1 MLNLPGV
8 KLAYLSSSI
17 IPSRSANS
25 IHVMKM
31 CQALTECGHEV
42 TLFAPDA
49 RKEVEA
55 GVKDCY
61 EYYGVKPFFILRKI
75 VWFKWLGRA
84 YFSGILIAVNAA
96 LGSYR
101 LAFARCLPSAFFAAL
116 LRVPV
121 IFEYHQ
127 PVSDSGRLAKLNE
140 FLFKRLIRH
149 KSFVGFV
156 AITHALKT
164 HYLARYPELEGR
176 ICVAPDGSDPF
187 PFHCEAVTLSSPSGR
202 LQVGYVG
209 QLYSGKGMEVVSKL
223 CHLAPFAD
231 FHVVGGLQP
240 DIEKW
245 KTEIKADNIAFHG
258 YVPHAQAP
266 GFISAFDVLLLPNQN
281 KVTWHKAGGDIGQ
294 WTSPLKMFEYMSA
307 GKPIISSD
315 LPVLRE
321 ILQDDVNA
329 LLCPP
334 EDITAWVNAL
344 KRLEDPSLRE
354 RLGKRALSDFICNYT
369 WKRRAQTIMEH
380 FQDAHGGVRH

>member
-1 MLNLPGV
+1 MLNLPQA

-31 CQALTECGHEV
+31 CQALSGLGIDV
-42 TLFAPDA
+42 TLFAPRINVGAEPIVSDIY
-49 RKEVEA
+49 RR
-55 GVKDCY
+55 
-61 EYYGVKPFFILRKI
+61 YGVQQAFPI
-75 VWFKWLGRA
+75 VRVGWFKWLGRA
-84 YFSGILIAVNAA
+84 YLSGLLAA
-96 LGSYR
+96 LNAR
-101 LAFARCLPSAFFAAL
+101 RRQCKLALSRCLPSAFFAAL
-116 LRVPV
+116 FNVPV
-121 IFEYHQ
+121 IFEFHQ
-127 PVSDSGRLAKLNE
+127 PISDSGRLSKLNE
-140 FLFKRLIRH
+140 FLFKRLIRR

-156 AITHALKT
+156 AITHALKA
-164 HYLARYPELEGR
+164 HYLERYPELEGR

-187 PFHCEAVTLSSPSGR
+187 PLHCEAVTLSSRAGR

-245 KTEIKADNIAFHG
+245 KAEIKAENITFHG
-258 YVPHAQAP
+258 YVPHAQTP
-266 GFISAFDVLLLPNQN
+266 GYIAAFDVFLLPNQN

-334 EDITAWVNAL
+334 EDIAAWVNAL
-344 KRLEDPSLRE
+344 KRLEESSLRQ
-354 RLGKRALSDFICNYT
+354 RLGEQALSDFTCNYT
-369 WKRRAQTIMEH
+369 WKRRAQIIMEH
-380 FQDAHGGVRH
+380 FQDAYDGVRQ